1 MSDAI
6 KKRIVAGIIAHVD
19 SGKTTLSESLLFTAG
34 EIRKMGR
41 VDHKDAF
48 LDTNEIERDRGI
60 TIFAKQAQITV
71 GDTEITLLDTPG
83 HVDFSAETERT
94 LRVLDYAILVIN
106 GGDGVQ
112 SHTETLWNLLRHYNI
127 PTFIFVNK
135 MDLPETDKGVLLE
148 DIKKRLDEGAVDF
161 GLRNYSED
169 EFYENI
175 AMCDSDLL
183 DIFFE
188 DGFIEDDVIRDEIA
202 ARKVFPVFFGSALK
216 NEGVAE
222 LLGGFEEFTSL
233 KHYPKDFAG
242 KVFKVSEDEKG
253 QRLTHIKI
261 TGGSLKVKTTP
272 LIGGREQKINDIRV
286 YSGVKYKSIPEA
298 LPGSVV
304 AVPGLLETFAGQGL
318 GTEMNSEE
326 LVSEPIFTYA
336 VKLPAGVDVT
346 PALAIFR
353 KLEEEESQF
362 NVSWNEHLQ
371 KINVQVMGE
380 IQLEVLK
387 RILKDRFDM
396 EVEFENGS
404 IIYRETID
412 NTVEGVGHYEP
423 LRHYA
428 EVHLLLEPLP
438 RGSGI
443 VLNTRVNEEVLE
455 KNWQRLVHTHLVEK
469 THIGVLTGS
478 PITDIKIT
486 LVSGKA
492 HLKHTEGGD
501 FRQATY
507 RAVRHGLMNAVNVL
521 LEPWYKFKLEV
532 PTDATGRALTD
543 LQQMGAKVNP
553 LVVLE
558 DETIITGSVPVSQ
571 MRDYYKSVVSYTH
584 GKGRL
589 NLTPGG
595 YDRCLNAEEV
605 VDQIGY
611 IPDADL
617 DNSPDSVFCSHGAGY
632 VVKWYDVYKH
642 MHLPLRN
649 QKKEEFESLP
659 VYVPRTYSSAS
670 DEELL
675 AIFEKTYGKIK
686 ETKLHNQMRTPRG
699 REAGDIE
706 AANYRGKEIRT
717 KGPKYLLVDGYNI
730 IFAWEDL
737 KKVSEENL
745 DLARTLLINRLAN
758 YKAMKD
764 EEVIIVFDAYK
775 IAGQIREIEK
785 INGISVVY
793 TKEAETADQF
803 IEKTSREMSKH
814 NQVRVATNDNLE
826 RLIILGHGASRISAE
841 DFLNEVKAVE
851 AEIKEYID

>member
-161 GLRNYSED
+161 GLRNISED

-242 KVFKVSEDEKG
+242 KVFKISEDEKG

-492 HLKHTEGGD
+492 
-501 FRQATY
+501 
-507 RAVRHGLMNAVNVL
+507 
-521 LEPWYKFKLEV
+521 
-532 PTDATGRALTD
+532 
-543 LQQMGAKVNP
+543 
-553 LVVLE
+553 
-558 DETIITGSVPVSQ
+558 
-571 MRDYYKSVVSYTH
+571 
-584 GKGRL
+584 
-589 NLTPGG
+589 
-595 YDRCLNAEEV
+595 
-605 VDQIGY
+605 
-611 IPDADL
+611 
-617 DNSPDSVFCSHGAGY
+617 
-632 VVKWYDVYKH
+632 
-642 MHLPLRN
+642 
-649 QKKEEFESLP
+649 
-659 VYVPRTYSSAS
+659 
-670 DEELL
+670 
-675 AIFEKTYGKIK
+675 
-686 ETKLHNQMRTPRG
+686 
-699 REAGDIE
+699 
-706 AANYRGKEIRT
+706 
-717 KGPKYLLVDGYNI
+717 
-730 IFAWEDL
+730 
-737 KKVSEENL
+737 
-745 DLARTLLINRLAN
+745 
-758 YKAMKD
+758 
-764 EEVIIVFDAYK
+764 
-775 IAGQIREIEK
+775 
-785 INGISVVY
+785 
-793 TKEAETADQF
+793 
-803 IEKTSREMSKH
+803 
-814 NQVRVATNDNLE
+814 
-826 RLIILGHGASRISAE
+826 
-841 DFLNEVKAVE
+841 
-851 AEIKEYID
+851 